1 MDLGEPLIGDVS
13 ILDLILFF
21 AVLFVTGVLAKGL
34 YAVMRRYLDTAVTRT
49 TSKKI
54 SKLAQYMVIA
64 VGLYLGFWEILALDF
79 SALIV
84 SLGIVGLAVAL
95 ASQQIIQNAF
105 AGIIISINRPIEVED
120 WVEVGGLPATGLCR
134 VRDVTL
140 MNTVMR
146 DVDGRMIYV
155 PNSFIT
161 SNKLVNYTKGGFVAL
176 NLPVWVVPPAA
187 GFDKIKQI
195 VLQEADRNDYIL
207 PKVKE
212 QERPALAKAL
222 QKGYLKAL
230 LGPRLDMSV
239 FDPQVTVAEVLANRT
254 RLNVKVWIRDINM
267 RDQIVSQ
274 FMEALRTRFQSE
286 GIQFAS

>member
-1 MDLGEPLIGDVS
+1 MDLSEPFIGDVS

-21 AVLFVTGVLAKGL
+21 AVLFITGILAKGL
-34 YAVMRRYLDTAVTRT
+34 YALMRRYLDTAVERT
-49 TSKKI
+49 TSKKL
-54 SKLAQYMVIA
+54 SKAVQYLIIA
-64 VGLYLGFWEILALDF
+64 FGLYLGFWEILALDF

-84 SLGIVGLAVAL
+84 SLGIAGLAVAL

-105 AGIIISINRPIEVED
+105 AGIIISINKPIEFED

-140 MNTVMR
+140 MYTVMR
-146 DVDGRMIYV
+146 DTDGRMLYV

-161 SNKLVNYTKGGFVAL
+161 SNKLVNYTKGGFVSL
-176 NLPVWVVPPAA
+176 NLPVWVVPPES
-187 GFDKIKQI
+187 GIDKIKQI

-207 PKVKE
+207 PRVKE

-222 QKGYLKAL
+222 EKRSLKAMM
-230 LGPRLDMSV
+230 GSKLDLSL
-239 FDPQVTVAEVLANRT
+239 FDPQVTVAEVLANKI

-267 RDQIVSQ
+267 RDRILSD
-274 FMEALRTRFQSE
+274 FLEALRSRFQAE